1 MLLHLLRA
9 PVATRK
15 RRVAMGVL
23 LLLAAAGAAAFL
35 IALSRPMEVAPYLTV
50 RASGEM
56 RDRGDRLL
64 YAFLNESE
72 QWCFDRD
79 LDAFSPWLI
88 QATIAVEDQRFYRHP
103 GVDVVAIS
111 RATLQ
116 NLFGR
121 RLVSGASTLTMQVVN
136 LTSQDSRSLPGKL
149 LQAWRALRL
158 ERYADK
164 QAVLRSYLNNAPY
177 GLNLVG
183 AEAAARRYFGK
194 PAVELT
200 LPEAALLAGLPKA
213 PGAYLPLKH
222 VEKARA
228 RRNHVLNRMCE
239 EGFITPAQ
247 RDEAAAENVRAA
259 WHEFPQ
265 SAPHLAMHLRGE
277 LKHGGIVRVTLDAA
291 LQQRLERYL
300 KRALNRFEGEVTNA
314 AAVVVDVSDGLL
326 LARIGGADFYGAPGG
341 GQVDLCR
348 ATRSPGST
356 LKPFVYAL
364 AIEADCVYPSEMLLD
379 DTLDF
384 GTYNPGNFDGEY
396 HGLVSATEALQYSLN
411 VPAVTVLQRT
421 GPDAFQGYLQELG
434 LGTLTKKSD
443 HYGLGL
449 TLGNCEVR
457 LEELAAAYTALAAE
471 GEFRPLRWRMKSPT
485 TEKKRVMTR
494 GTALSIYAML
504 EQPFPYEPRQ
514 GLIRARGLKSR
525 VCWKTGTS
533 TGYHD
538 AWTFAFNR
546 QYVVGVWLGNNSGR
560 SSKRLVGAGAA
571 LPIAASIFR
580 SLPSRN
586 TPNWPVTGTDLRTV
600 TVCAVSGL
608 PASPACTRT
617 RETLLSRQQYLHRQC
632 DVHRNGPNG
641 EGAIERWPGSALS
654 WDLAKINAPVTSAPR
669 KENQASAI
677 RNATLHI
684 LSPTDQGK
692 YVLTGEQ
699 LGDVLQLSASLDAET
714 PLHWYVDG
722 RFIATSR
729 PQQPVSMKLEL
740 GEHIVACMSDLGQTH
755 EVQFEVTAPRSYLDF
770 KKKV

>member
-1 MLLHLLRA
+1 MA
-9 PVATRK
+9 VAS
-15 RRVAMGVL
+15 L
-23 LLLAAAGAAAFL
+23 LLLAGAGAAGFVF
-35 IALSRPMEVAPYLTV
+35 ALDRPMDAAPYLAV
-50 RASGEM
+50 HASGEM

-72 QWCFDRD
+72 QWCFERG

-88 QATIAVEDQRFYRHP
+88 QATIAVEDQRFYVHH
-103 GVDVVAIS
+103 GVDPLAIG
-111 RATLQ
+111 RAAVQ
-116 NLFGR
+116 NVFGR

-158 ERYADK
+158 ERHANK
-164 QAVLRSYLNNAPY
+164 QAILHSYLNNAPY

-194 PAVELT
+194 PASELT
-200 LPEAALLAGLPKA
+200 LAEAALLAGLPKA
-213 PGAYLPLKH
+213 PGAYMPLRH
-222 VEKARA
+222 AEKARA
-228 RRNHVLNRMCE
+228 RRNHVLHRMCE

-247 RDEAAAENVRAA
+247 RDEATAGKLHAA

-265 SAPHLAMHLRGE
+265 AAPHLAMHLRGE
-277 LKHGGIVRVTLDAA
+277 LEHGGVVRVTLDAA

-300 KRALNRFEGEVTNA
+300 KRALNRFEGDVTNA
-314 AAVVVDVSDGLL
+314 AAVVVDVADGSL
-326 LARIGGADFYGAPGG
+326 LARIGGADFYDTPGS

-348 ATRSPGST
+348 AARSPGST

-364 AIEADCVYPSEMLLD
+364 AIEADRVYPSEMLLD

-411 VPAVTVLQRT
+411 VPAVTVLQRI
-421 GPDAFQGYLQELG
+421 GPAAFQGYLRELG
-434 LGTLTKKSD
+434 LGTLTKESD

-471 GEFRPLRWRMKSPT
+471 GEFRPLRWRLDAATAEP
-485 TEKKRVMTR
+485 KRVMTR
-494 GTALSIYAML
+494 GTALSIYSML
-504 EQPFPYEPRQ
+504 EQPFPYEPKQ
-514 GLIRARGLKSR
+514 GLVRARGVESR

-586 TPNWPVTGTDLRTV
+586 TPNWPVTGADLRTV
-600 TVCAVSGL
+600 AVCAVSGL

-632 DVHRNGPNG
+632 DVHRTGRAG
-641 EGAIERWPGSALS
+641 EGTVERWPGSALS
-654 WDLAKINAPVTSAPR
+654 WDLASIQTPVTITPRGENPAPTT
-669 KENQASAI
+669 
-677 RNATLHI
+677 RNAALHI

-692 YVLTGEQ
+692 YVLTGEPQ
-699 LGDVLQLSASLDAET
+699 GDILQLSASLDAET

-729 PQQPVSMKLEL
+729 PQEPVPMKLEL
-740 GEHIVACMSDLGQTH
+740 GQHVVACMSDQGQTH
-755 EVQFEVTAPRSYLDF
+755 EVHFEVTPPRSYLEF

>member
-1 MLLHLLRA
+1 MGFLLIF
-9 PVATRK
+9 
-15 RRVAMGVL
+15 
-23 LLLAAAGAAAFL
+23 AAAGAAAFL
-35 IALSRPMEVAPYLTV
+35 VALSRPMEVAPYLTV

-56 RDRGDRLL
+56 RDRGGRLL

-72 QWCFDRD
+72 QWCFDRE
-79 LDAFSPWLI
+79 LEAFSPWLI
-88 QATIAVEDQRFYRHP
+88 QATIAVEDQRFYQHP

-116 NLFGR
+116 NLFVR
-121 RLVSGASTLTMQVVN
+121 RVVSGASTLTMQVVN
-136 LTSQDSRSLPGKL
+136 LTSQDSRSFSGKL

-158 ERYADK
+158 ERHANK
-164 QAVLRSYLNNAPY
+164 QAILRSYLNNAPY

-213 PGAYLPLKH
+213 PTAYLPLRH
-222 VEKARA
+222 AEKARA
-228 RRNHVLNRMCE
+228 RRNHVLNRMCD
-239 EGFITPAQ
+239 EGFITHAQ
-247 RDEAAAENVRAA
+247 RDEAAAGTIGAA

-265 SAPHLAMHLRGE
+265 SAPHLAMHLHKELQRG
-277 LKHGGIVRVTLDAA
+277 GMVRVTLDAA

-314 AAVVVDVSDGLL
+314 AAVVVDVADGSL
-326 LARIGGADFYGAPGG
+326 LARIGGADFYDAPGG

-364 AIEADCVYPSEMLLD
+364 AIEADRVYPSEMLLD

-384 GTYNPGNFDGEY
+384 GAYNPGNFDGEY
-396 HGLVSATEALQYSLN
+396 HGLVTATEALQYSLN

-434 LGTLTKKSD
+434 LRTLTQKPD

-471 GEFRPLRWRMKSPT
+471 GAFRPLHWRMDAPAA
-485 TEKKRVMTR
+485 EPKRVMAR

-504 EQPFPYEPRQ
+504 EQPFPYEPKQ
-514 GLIRARGLKSR
+514 GLVRARGLESR

-586 TPNWPVTGTDLRTV
+586 TPNWPGTRADLRTV

-608 PASPACTRT
+608 PASPACPRT
-617 RETLLSRQQYLHRQC
+617 RDTLLSRQQYLHRQC
-632 DVHRNGPNG
+632 DVHRSGAAG
-641 EGAIERWPGSALS
+641 EGAIECWPGTALS
-654 WDLAKINAPVTSAPR
+654 WDLAKINAPVTSTPRRNEQAP
-669 KENQASAI
+669 AL

-699 LGDVLQLSASLDAET
+699 HGDILQLSASLDAES

-729 PQQPVSMKLEL
+729 PQQPVSIRLEL
-740 GEHIVACMSDLGQTH
+740 GGHVVACMSDQGQTH
-755 EVQFEVTAPRSYLDF
+755 EVQFEVAAPKSYLEF